1 MDQPPFLG
9 CLEASTSHSC
19 SSKIGQLTPQV
30 QSVPSRTFAKADI
43 MGDALASKTS
53 DLQTEKAIVLPL
65 KEENRPRHWCRV
77 CSKGIPPNE
86 VFPVNLVSGRR
97 LEIWKCR
104 TQNHLMCLPSLTW
117 IYDDLCPSCVK
128 KRHRAC
134 DQPSHAEMRSNPVS
148 TQARDAPC
156 EGIYHLGARA
166 FFFLCL
172 SPDSS

>member
-1 MDQPPFLG
+1 MNQPPFLG
-9 CLEASTSHSC
+9 CLEASISSHSC
-19 SSKIGQLTPQV
+19 SSKMRGNSHPKYKVFHHELLPKLTLWGMPLQV
-30 QSVPSRTFAKADI
+30 RR
-43 MGDALASKTS
+43 
-53 DLQTEKAIVLPL
+53 QTYKPRKLSFC
-65 KEENRPRHWCRV
+65 RGRHWCRV

-97 LEIWKCR
+97 SEIWKCR
-104 TQNHLMCLPSLTW
+104 TENHLMCLPGLTW

-134 DQPSHAEMRSNPVS
+134 DQPSHTEMRSNPVS

-166 FFFLCL
+166 FLFLCL